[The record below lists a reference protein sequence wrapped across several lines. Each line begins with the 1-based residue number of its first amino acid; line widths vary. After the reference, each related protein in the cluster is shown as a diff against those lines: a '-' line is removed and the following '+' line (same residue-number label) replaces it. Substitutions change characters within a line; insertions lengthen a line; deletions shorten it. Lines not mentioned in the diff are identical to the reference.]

1 MGDELGHATCIDR
14 LPVSLALLSV
24 PILNDYFLFLE
35 LAYEFSVEIY
45 AKSWHTNLVS
55 KSRQKNNNFEIS
67 RISATD
73 RVGFSNCL
81 DLQYVC
87 TIIPGTLMRYVSR
100 VFVRTV
106 LMIITAIV
114 QYEVVNIIA
123 HFPDIAGD
131 TY

>member
-1 MGDELGHATCIDR
+1 MVDEIRFDFNNLY
-14 LPVSLALLSV
+14 P
-24 PILNDYFLFLE
+24 LF
-35 LAYEFSVEIY
+35 
-45 AKSWHTNLVS
+45 SWPS
-55 KSRQKNNNFEIS
+55 S
-67 RISATD
+67 
-73 RVGFSNCL
+73 
-81 DLQYVC
+81 Y
-87 TIIPGTLMRYVSR
+87 IPGTLMRYVSR

>member
-81 DLQYVC
+81 DLRYVC
-87 TIIPGTLMRYVSR
+87 TIIEYSVPRS
-100 VFVRTV
+100 V
-106 LMIITAIV
+106 LAMF
-114 QYEVVNIIA
+114 NS
-123 HFPDIAGD
+123 
-131 TY
+131 